1 MKLNTP
7 ARLAFDFVTNGYNM
21 NIEKTQNRTSVTELI
36 SATASD
42 IEAMDALMHE
52 LSSSSYCSEEKLKA
66 ALEDRGSHVYVIKDD
81 GKIVATASLC
91 VFHTPEFTLG
101 SVEAVVVS
109 ERHRG
114 KGYGKALVEHIINES
129 RRFGCDKLH
138 LTSNLR
144 REAANRLYQELGF
157 RKYETN
163 YYCCQIK
170 PF

>member
-1 MKLNTP
+1 
-7 ARLAFDFVTNGYNM
+7 M
-21 NIEKTQNRTSVTELI
+21 NIEKTQNMTLVTELT
-36 SATASD
+36 SATASE

-52 LSSSSYCSEEKLKA
+52 LSSASYCSEEKLKA
-66 ALEDRGSHVYVIKDD
+66 VLGDSGSHIYVIKD
-81 GKIVATASLC
+81 GGNIVATASLC

-101 SVEAVVVS
+101 AVEAVVVS

-114 KGYGKALVEHIINES
+114 KGYGKALMEHIINES

-138 LTSNLR
+138 LTSNPR
-144 REAANRLYQELGF
+144 REAANRLYQDLGF